1 MERLEDFFLEE
12 KTIPDDLLWYGA
24 VSFQKNGAV
33 IPWRIGTLD
42 AKSGDALRRACTNDR
57 GVTDMG
63 AFLCRLAC
71 ACVKYPDLKNAKL
84 QDSWGVMGEEALLQ
98 AMLTA
103 GEYTSLCCAVLSHN
117 AFPDRM
123 QTLYEQA
130 KK

>member
-1 MERLEDFFLEE
+1 MSVGLCLCEISGLE
-12 KTIPDDLLWYGA
+12 KCKI
-24 VSFQKNGAV
+24 
-33 IPWRIGTLD
+33 
-42 AKSGDALRRACTNDR
+42 
-57 GVTDMG
+57 
-63 AFLCRLAC
+63 
-71 ACVKYPDLKNAKL
+71 
-84 QDSWGVMGEEALLQ
+84 VMGEEALLQ